1 MELGALDRLAALLHL
16 ATTPP
21 PELPAGLLV
30 RGPARVESGARILWL
45 LTTGVGGWLQL

>member
-21 PELPAGLLV
+21 PELTAGLLV
-30 RGPARVESGARILWL
+30 RGPTRVENGAGSSRS
-45 LTTGVGGWLQL
+45 

>member
-1 MELGALDRLAALLHL
+1 MELGALDRLAALLL
-16 ATTPP
+16 QATTPP

-30 RGPARVESGARILWL
+30 RGPTRVESAARILPL